1 LTEIVEAPARAA
13 QSAALAVGASAVR
26 TRVISDADIR
36 AFAAL
41 SGDDN
46 PVHLDDDYAARSMFK
61 GRVVHGM
68 LAGAL
73 ISALLGT
80 ELPGPGAVY
89 LSQTLEFKRPI
100 RPGDEVTIKVTVA
113 ALEPPRAVLSTQV
126 LVRGKLA
133 VDGQAVVA
141 LPLAKA

>member
-1 LTEIVEAPARAA
+1 MSQTTLD
-13 QSAALAVGASAVR
+13 VGTTAERVR
-26 TRVISDADIR
+26 TITDADIR
-36 AFAAL
+36 AFAAV

-89 LSQTLEFKRPI
+89 LSQKLDFKRPI
-100 RPGDEVTIKVTVA
+100 RPGDEVTVRVTVS
-113 ALEPPRAVLSTQV
+113 ALEPPRAILSTQV

-133 VDGQAVVA
+133 VDGEAVVA
-141 LPLAKA
+141 LPLAKAS

>member
-1 LTEIVEAPARAA
+1 LSDTATAPSLQRAPAL
-13 QSAALAVGASAVR
+13 QVGTSAERIR
-26 TRVISDADIR
+26 TVTDADIR
-36 AFAAL
+36 AFAAI

-46 PVHLDDDYAARSMFK
+46 PVHLDDDYAARSIFK
-61 GRVVHGM
+61 GRVAHGM

-89 LSQTLEFKRPI
+89 LSQKLEFKRPI
-100 RPGDEVTIKVTVA
+100 RPGDEVTVRVTVS

-133 VDGQAVVA
+133 VDGEAVVA

>member
-1 LTEIVEAPARAA
+1 MSET
-13 QSAALAVGASAVR
+13 ALEVGTTAERVR
-26 TRVISDADIR
+26 TITDADIH

-46 PVHLDDDYAARSMFK
+46 PVHLDDDYAARSIFK
-61 GRVVHGM
+61 GRVAHGM

-89 LSQTLEFKRPI
+89 LSQRLDFKRPI
-100 RPGDEVTIKVTVA
+100 RPGDEVTVRVTVA
-113 ALEPPRAVLSTQV
+113 AVEPPRAVLSTQV

-133 VDGQAVVA
+133 VDGEAVVA

>member
-1 LTEIVEAPARAA
+1 MS
-13 QSAALAVGASAVR
+13 QAALQVGPALQAGMEAVR
-26 TRVISDADIR
+26 VRLVSDQDVR
-36 AFAAL
+36 TFAAL

-46 PVHLDDDYAARSMFK
+46 PVHLDDDYAGRSIFK
-61 GRVVHGM
+61 GRVAHGM

-89 LSQTLEFKRPI
+89 LSQTLDFKRPI
-100 RPGDEVTIKVTVA
+100 RPGDEVTVKVTVKA
-113 ALEPPRAVLSTQV
+113 VEPPRAVLSTQV

-133 VDGQAVVA
+133 VDGEAVVA
-141 LPLAKA
+141 LPLAKAV

>member
-1 LTEIVEAPARAA
+1 MSQTTLE
-13 QSAALAVGASAVR
+13 VGTTAVR
-26 TRVISDADIR
+26 TRLVSDADIR

-61 GRVVHGM
+61 GRVAHGM

-89 LSQTLEFKRPI
+89 LSQKLDFKRPI
-100 RPGDEVTIKVTVA
+100 RPGDEVTVKITVKA
-113 ALEPPRAVLSTQV
+113 VEPPRAVLETQV

-133 VDGQAVVA
+133 VDGEAVVA
-141 LPLAKA
+141 LPLAKAEA

>member
-1 LTEIVEAPARAA
+1 MSET
-13 QSAALAVGASAVR
+13 ALQVGTTAERVR
-26 TRVISDADIR
+26 TVTDADIR

-46 PVHLDDDYAARSMFK
+46 PLHLDDDYAARSIFK
-61 GRVVHGM
+61 GRVAHGM

-73 ISALLGT
+73 VSALLGT

-89 LSQTLEFKRPI
+89 LSQKLDFKRPI
-100 RPGDEVTIKVTVA
+100 RPGDEVTVRVTVS
-113 ALEPPRAVLSTQV
+113 ALEPPRAILSTQV

-133 VDGQAVVA
+133 VDGEAVVA
-141 LPLAKA
+141 LPLAKAS